1 MMDRTTPP
9 LLLRVLYQSPTRVSI
24 IGFAAL
30 ILTGT
35 LLLMLPAA
43 SGTGHLDFVDALFTA
58 TSASCVTG
66 LVVVDTGQTLSNFGQ
81 YVVLCLMQIGGLGI
95 MTMSTLILFMI
106 GKRPSLAGRTVIHDT
121 FTHGG
126 EQNVYTLV
134 GKIFLFTLIFEGIG
148 AGLMMVRFV
157 PSYGISQGIHLSVFH
172 AISAFCNAGFS
183 LFSDSFVTYQNDWYV
198 NGILSILIICGGIGF
213 AVIFEI
219 KRSFGRGMFKRLSL
233 HSKLC
238 LVTTAMLVL
247 GGTILIL
254 IMEWKNTMHPL
265 PFSSRLLTSFFQ
277 SVTSRTAG
285 FNTLVMSDLANE
297 TLFFLIILMFI
308 GASPGSCGGG
318 IKTTTLATLVLMG
331 ISRFKGVDHTRVFKR
346 TIPESC
352 TGKAINIILI
362 SSIIVIFATM
372 TILSTEL
379 GEVPHAQ
386 TRGKFL
392 ELFFEV
398 VSAFGTVGLST
409 GITSMLSVPGKI
421 LITMVM
427 FVGRLGPLVIALAI
441 KKDKRVR
448 IQYAEE
454 NIMIG

>member
-1 MMDRTTPP
+1 MMDRKPPP
-9 LLLRVLYQSPTRVSI
+9 LLLRVLYQSPTRVSVL
-24 IGFAAL
+24 GFATL
-30 ILTGT
+30 IFTGT
-35 LLLMLPAA
+35 FLLMLPA
-43 SGTGHLDFVDALFTA
+43 SSNTGHLGFVDALFTA

-66 LVVVDTGQTLSNFGQ
+66 LVVVDTGQAFSIFGQ
-81 YVVLCLMQIGGLGI
+81 YVVLCLMQIGGIGI

-106 GKRPSLAGRTVIHDT
+106 GKRPSLAGRAVIHDT

-134 GKIFLFTLIFEGIG
+134 GKIFLFTLIIEGIG
-148 AGLMMVRFV
+148 AGLMMARFV
-157 PSYGISQGIHLSVFH
+157 PSYGILKGIHLSVFH

-183 LFSDSFVTYQNDWYV
+183 LFSDSFVKYKSDWYL
-198 NGILSILIICGGIGF
+198 NGILSILIIFGGLGF
-213 AVIFEI
+213 AVLFEI
-219 KRSFGRGMFKRLSL
+219 KRSFGQAKIKRLSL
-233 HSKLC
+233 HTKLS
-238 LVTTAMLVL
+238 VYTTAILIL
-247 GGTILIL
+247 TGTILIL
-254 IMEWKNTMHPL
+254 IMEWKNTLHPL

-285 FNTLVMSDLANE
+285 FNTLAISDLANE

-331 ISRFKGVDHTRVFKR
+331 VSRFKGLDHTRIFKR
-346 TIPESC
+346 TIPDSC
-352 TGKAINIILI
+352 TGKAISIILI
-362 SSIIVIFATM
+362 SAIIVIFATM

-392 ELFFEV
+392 ELFFEI

-409 GITSMLSVPGKI
+409 GITSMLSVPGKM
-421 LITMVM
+421 LITLVM
-427 FVGRLGPLVIALAI
+427 FVGRLGPLVIAFAFRKETRI
-441 KKDKRVR
+441 R